1 MLLPHILQLP
11 FWQQQKAAHVEE
23 TGMSW
28 HRQIDW
34 LVDGLL
40 LLTDLYF
47 FLFFFNLLCSV
58 RSFQSHLG
66 PEKIAQGME
75 SV

>member
-47 FLFFFNLLCSV
+47 FLYFLTCF
-58 RSFQSHLG
+58 
-66 PEKIAQGME
+66 AQCVAF
-75 SV
+75 SLT